1 MSQHAIS
8 PTELLPPAGNGS
20 GQQADDH
27 ARVLVLLDERLRFD
41 SLLARLSATFINLP
55 AEKVDS
61 QIEQGLRQIVEFL
74 GIERSGL
81 GQFSEDGTQLLTTHS
96 YAAPGFP
103 AFPRTDLAVLLPWY
117 TARVRQGNV

>member
-74 GIERSGL
+74 GIERCGL
-81 GQFSEDGTQLLTTHS
+81 GQCSGNGRQLLTTHS
-96 YAAPGFP
+96 YPAAVTRNPGNW
-103 AFPRTDLAVLLPWY
+103 TKV
-117 TARVRQGNV
+117 Q